1 MPTSVTRDV
10 NIESTAPL
18 IAPIELVNK
27 LPVTPRVE
35 QVVASGREQA
45 KKILNGEDARL
56 MVIVSPCSIHDEES
70 ALDYAGR
77 LLDCSRKLRDR
88 LLIMMRVYFEKP
100 RTTTGWKG
108 LIYDPHLDDSFNIE
122 TGLHQARG
130 LLLKIGEMGMY
141 AATEFLD
148 PIIPQ
153 YLAGL
158 VTWAAIGAR
167 TTESQTHRQMAS
179 GLSMPVGFKNATDG
193 NMQVAID
200 AMISA
205 GCPHGFLGVDQEG
218 RTAIVRT
225 KGNADGHLVLRGSN
239 KGPNFSAVAIAEA
252 TQQLLAAGV
261 RPQLLV
267 DCSHGNSNKE
277 YAKQSRALKDVV
289 EQRLAGNTY
298 IVGCMLESNINAGR
312 QQLGDGPST
321 LKYGVSITDPCIG
334 WEETEE
340 LLNWVH
346 DKTPQAC

>member
-1 MPTSVTRDV
+1 
-10 NIESTAPL
+10 
-18 IAPIELVNK
+18 
-27 LPVTPRVE
+27 
-35 QVVASGREQA
+35 
-45 KKILNGEDARL
+45 
-56 MVIVSPCSIHDEES
+56 
-70 ALDYAGR
+70 
-77 LLDCSRKLRDR
+77 
-88 LLIMMRVYFEKP
+88 
-100 RTTTGWKG
+100 
-108 LIYDPHLDDSFNIE
+108 
-122 TGLHQARG
+122 
-130 LLLKIGEMGMY
+130 
-141 AATEFLD
+141 
-148 PIIPQ
+148 
-153 YLAGL
+153 
-158 VTWAAIGAR
+158 
-167 TTESQTHRQMAS
+167 
-179 GLSMPVGFKNATDG
+179 
-193 NMQVAID
+193 MQVAID

-346 DKTPQAC
+346 DKTPQACLGFNSELSCPMRVPLKSKVLFTCHLRKAA